1 MNKVMIIGNLTRDPE
16 LSTTNSGISLCRF
29 SVAVSRKFANADGE
43 RETDFLNVIVWRG
56 LAENCHK
63 YLKKGSKVCVCGSIQ
78 TRNFEAQDGTKR
90 YITEIVAD
98 DVEFLNRSGSGDE
111 GAIVKDNDAPASQS
125 TPVTKLEPIDDDDLP
140 F

>member
-1 MNKVMIIGNLTRDPE
+1 M
-16 LSTTNSGISLCRF
+16 
-29 SVAVSRKFANADGE
+29 
-43 RETDFLNVIVWRG
+43 
-56 LAENCHK
+56 
-63 YLKKGSKVCVCGSIQ
+63 KKGSKVCVCGSIQ

-98 DVEFLNRSGSGDE
+98 DVEFLNRQGSGDE
-111 GAIVKDNDAPASQS
+111 GANVKDNDAPAAPA